1 MLPVGKRLRHSRAHR
16 RTKKIEKGPNLR
28 RHEMPGGV
36 IDVKRK
42 DLVRP
47 IGEEVDQHRSS
58 GRRLCD
64 AWVNRPHAVRAEGA
78 CRERSLNV
86 FYSDDRRQ
94 RLGDEPVYRERSDP
108 D

>member
-1 MLPVGKRLRHSRAHR
+1 MRFLSAEGAKVLMEAQGAGSATP
-16 RTKKIEKGPNLR
+16 
-28 RHEMPGGV
+28 
-36 IDVKRK
+36 
-42 DLVRP
+42 
-47 IGEEVDQHRSS
+47 
-58 GRRLCD
+58 
-64 AWVNRPHAVRAEGA
+64 WVNSPHAVRAEGA